1 MDRNCYRMFLRLIKT
16 EQLYFSF
23 KKCFS
28 NEELTFLKSDDS
40 LTFLS
45 RFHGL
50 ISEKFRNGNI
60 NAANIY
66 IKIPKIINQYNRL
79 VNEYTKIIAHDFF
92 KSRLDLKLIIDCE
105 IKKSDWNKYTNIDE
119 AIENSSEVSYL
130 ISRLFD
136 WAETKNGVSF
146 WNNIEIEYLKN
157 MNI

>member
-1 MDRNCYRMFLRLIKT
+1 MDINCYRMFLRLIKT
-16 EQLYFSF
+16 EQLYISF

-28 NEELTFLKSDDS
+28 TEELIFLKSYGS

-45 RFHGL
+45 RFSSL
-50 ISEKFRNGNI
+50 VSEKFRSGNVY
-60 NAANIY
+60 ATNIY
-66 IKIPKIINQYNRL
+66 IKIPNIINQYNRL
-79 VNEYTKIIAHDFF
+79 INEYSKIIAHEFF
-92 KSRLDLKLIIDCE
+92 NSRLDLKIIIDCE
-105 IKKSDWNKYTNIDE
+105 IKKSDWNKYNNIDE
-119 AIENSSEVSYL
+119 AIEDSSEVTYL